1 MLSFFFFF
9 LIKRTLQ
16 MSTLPKKNVARFS
29 ENDDWLQFFLCAAR
43 LDNLFEC
50 YIQSQIHSR
59 YSSIFFVFFLA
70 FSLCFSCVWIF
81 YGVRVGLYFCV
92 FILRFVEKLAAII
105 VCVFWSLS
113 LLLDIRGIGHLNVV
127 FPSKAL
133 LCGGTL
139 SISAT
144 IAIATVSA
152 TATAV
157 ADTQWK

>member
-1 MLSFFFFF
+1 M
-9 LIKRTLQ
+9 KRTLQ
-16 MSTLPKKNVARFS
+16 MSRVPKKSGKVFRKW
-29 ENDDWLQFFLCAAR
+29 WLITVFFCALPWQFIWMLYSIA
-43 LDNLFEC
+43 NLF
-50 YIQSQIHSR
+50 
-59 YSSIFFVFFLA
+59 SIFVHFLRVFF
-70 FSLCFSCVWIF
+70 SLSMCFSCVWIF